1 MSKVRQERTAEQ
13 IHHILSELF
22 VREVADPRLSGVT
35 ITGVAIDRELQH
47 ANVYVNA
54 LGDETREAETMAGL
68 QSAAGF
74 LRREVAERLELRA
87 APTIQFHWDP
97 RLRYVEEVDKLLDQ
111 LDIKPADD
119 ATPAANAPTP
129 FDDDTHPPRTPAT
142 DHDVADLP
150 PTDPDEVE
158 P

>member
-22 VREVADPRLSGVT
+22 LREVSDPRLSGVT
-35 ITGVAIDRELQH
+35 VTDVAIDRELQH

-54 LGDETREAETMAGL
+54 LGDETRETETMAGL

-74 LRREVAERLELRA
+74 LRREVAARLGLRA
-87 APTIQFHWDP
+87 APTMQFHWDP
-97 RLRYVEEVDKLLDQ
+97 RLRYVEEVDKLLEN

-119 ATPAANAPTP
+119 AIPAASAPAP
-129 FDDDTHPPRTPAT
+129 FDDAMGRPRPPTA
-142 DHDVADLP
+142 DHDISRPAAGQP
-150 PTDPDEVE
+150 RRG
-158 P
+158 